1 MSYQFKNLSFLI
13 RYIISQSALQ
23 QNFLLRQT
31 LLTLIDQKKNYDTN
45 FFVISAV
52 LIAFSHVTA
61 LSCPDYNTHE
71 MPFSCRGSSRLRLFH
86 LIVSYLSRSGF

>member
-1 MSYQFKNLSFLI
+1 MSYQFKNLNFLI

-45 FFVISAV
+45 LFVI
-52 LIAFSHVTA
+52 
-61 LSCPDYNTHE
+61 
-71 MPFSCRGSSRLRLFH
+71 
-86 LIVSYLSRSGF
+86 